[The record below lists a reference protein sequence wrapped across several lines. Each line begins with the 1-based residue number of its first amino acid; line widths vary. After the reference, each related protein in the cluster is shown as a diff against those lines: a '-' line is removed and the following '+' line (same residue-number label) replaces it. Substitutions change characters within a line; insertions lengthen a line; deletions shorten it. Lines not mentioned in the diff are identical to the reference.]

1 MVEMNHNAMVAL
13 VTLKNAGFES
23 YFAGGCVRDS
33 LLNLPVHDWDL
44 ATSATPDQV
53 AELFSTSK
61 LVGKNFGV
69 SVVNV
74 NGEQF
79 EVATFREDGAYSDN
93 RRPDSV
99 KFTTDPREDVKRRD
113 FTVNA
118 LLMDESGKV
127 FDFVNGLA
135 DLENKVLRTVGNP
148 SDRFQE
154 DALRLLR
161 AVRFAAR
168 LEFMLDPL
176 TVSAMTLRSKDVTT
190 LPADRVA
197 GELAKMLTG
206 GNVQVAFQ
214 TMDTTGLLVHFM
226 PELCNMHGVTQNSMW
241 HPEGDVWQH
250 TMKMLSMLESGCSLT
265 LALATLLHDVGK
277 PVTAK
282 TNEKTGHNQ
291 FHGHEH
297 VGARMAER
305 LLRDFRFSNEVVGTV
320 SSLVENHMRFFNTE
334 KMSLSKMKR
343 FVRMENFSE
352 LLELNRVDSLGS
364 NGDLTANNFCRGF
377 RDNMKDELHPVRLLT
392 GNDLLAM
399 GFKAGPVFKTLL
411 EAVET
416 AQLEGVVTTREE
428 AVALVTA
435 SSGKV

>member
-1 MVEMNHNAMVAL
+1 M
-13 VTLKNAGFES
+13 
-23 YFAGGCVRDS
+23 C
-33 LLNLPVHDWDL
+33 
-44 ATSATPDQV
+44 
-53 AELFSTSK
+53 
-61 LVGKNFGV
+61 
-69 SVVNV
+69 
-74 NGEQF
+74 
-79 EVATFREDGAYSDN
+79 
-93 RRPDSV
+93 
-99 KFTTDPREDVKRRD
+99 
-113 FTVNA
+113 
-118 LLMDESGKV
+118 
-127 FDFVNGLA
+127 
-135 DLENKVLRTVGNP
+135 
-148 SDRFQE
+148 
-154 DALRLLR
+154 
-161 AVRFAAR
+161 
-168 LEFMLDPL
+168 
-176 TVSAMTLRSKDVTT
+176 
-190 LPADRVA
+190 
-197 GELAKMLTG
+197 
-206 GNVQVAFQ
+206 
-214 TMDTTGLLVHFM
+214 
-226 PELCNMHGVTQNSMW
+226 